1 MPTGG
6 KHACARTGCV
16 NNQCM
21 NVIEDRI
28 ASVCACVQAC
38 VCACVRGCMRM
49 HFLIGH
55 QLNHNCTCYQLI
67 VVLVCAI

>member
-16 NNQCM
+16 NNQCL
-21 NVIEDRI
+21 NVTEERM

-38 VCACVRGCMRM
+38 VCACVRVCMRACV
-49 HFLIGH
+49 HAYAFLNWTPIKP
-55 QLNHNCTCYQLI
+55 
-67 VVLVCAI
+67 